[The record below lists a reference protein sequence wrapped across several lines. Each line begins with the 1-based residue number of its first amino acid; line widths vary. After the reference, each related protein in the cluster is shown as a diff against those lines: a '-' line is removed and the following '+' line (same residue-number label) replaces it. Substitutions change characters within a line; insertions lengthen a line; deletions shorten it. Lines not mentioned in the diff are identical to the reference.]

1 MGSEETLVTTS
12 RQLEEMASNLD
23 DLSLTLEEIKEEITD
38 GSRRETEKLDKV
50 HTEITRT
57 ADAIEESLMRQTP
70 GR

>member
-1 MGSEETLVTTS
+1 
-12 RQLEEMASNLD
+12 MASNLD

-50 HTEITRT
+50 HTEIART